1 MERMITMA
9 EKQNYTRNTFE
20 KRKQAYKQ
28 LPIIEIAQR
37 LGIELKRTGQSYQS
51 IKNDSLMFI
60 PNKNT
65 FYWNSKM
72 LGGDTIRL
80 VEVYKEY
87 SFKEAMQWFDQQD
100 FTQVAATEKQT
111 VQEKPTFQYLLKDEP
126 LTTGKEYLMKN
137 RHLSEETID
146 YFVQKGVVKQAKK
159 YFKEENVNETV
170 LAFQSYDGQGKL
182 VGATLQGIKP
192 YPERDRHYHNGYYKE
207 IVYAS
212 DGERGVRI
220 QTSDH
225 PRTFVFCEATIDLM
239 SYYELYKNQLKDAVL
254 VSMNGLKESTIHS
267 AFKDTFGQ
275 HSTQNAHEFFR
286 DVTQKMNPELAE
298 KQGFKIILAVDNDE
312 AGKRF
317 VENIQMENI
326 PLLIHQPTLPPGETK
341 RDWNE
346 VLQKGENQLQH
357 EPLTKETY
365 WVKERAKFVS
375 DMILQNK
382 TNFELPQKG
391 MHRLRSLQLG
401 RENET
406 QIFRI
411 ISGKE
416 VLLRLPLTFVQ
427 NRLMIDSRRQA
438 AIITSELFPDSFI
451 PLFLQEVNNCPVPH
465 PLIEHQKQVQKNI
478 LTKELGSTPF
488 SKQQI
493 LYQVQTLRERIL
505 QPEVYQS
512 FLTFLTRFPQL
523 NIKNVGL
530 LFAQNP
536 KATQIETKESWKLQ
550 QKTLN
555 EKAQPIVLFSQV
567 KTTTDNQNVPQ
578 RLLFVYDKGDLTQS
592 AEMTKNEKKEPMSE
606 ATFKNL
612 FLSIIHSTEYK
623 VGYQELSS
631 TQKGYID
638 EANQRIIFNKN
649 LFVDAHKRYSPII
662 QEVMTMVQATKVPNT
677 FKEQTPESNSLTDL
691 FTKSVVFATMSHFQL
706 DCTYQKDLS
715 LQHYRPEQVDFFLR
729 NFVHV
734 QEQTNQLIQNV
745 ERMLERQRVQTQT
758 KNPIRD
764 EIARAKEVIVNAKKQ
779 EPPSRNHEQEYQKGG
794 QFA

>member
-1 MERMITMA
+1 MITMA
-9 EKQNYTRNTFE
+9 NKQNYTRNTFE
-20 KRKQAYKQ
+20 KRKLAYKQ
-28 LPIIEIAQR
+28 LPILEVAQR
-37 LGIELKRTGQSYQS
+37 LGIELRRTGQSYQS
-51 IKNDSLMFI
+51 IENDSLMFI

-80 VEVYKEY
+80 VEVYKEC

-100 FTQVAATEKQT
+100 FTHVEVVEKQT
-111 VQEKPTFQYLLKDEP
+111 IQEKPTFQYLLKEEP
-126 LTTGKEYLMKN
+126 LTVGKEYLMKN
-137 RHLSEETID
+137 RHLSEATVD
-146 YFVQKGVVKQAKK
+146 YFVQKGVLKQTKR
-159 YFKEENVNETV
+159 YFPEENFNEPV
-170 LAFQSYDGQGKL
+170 LAFHSYDGSGKL
-182 VGATLQGIKP
+182 VGATLQGLQA
-192 YPERDRHYHNGYYKE
+192 YPDIRLHIHKGFLKE
-207 IVYAS
+207 ILTGS
-212 DGERGVRI
+212 DGSRGVRV
-220 QTSDH
+220 QTSEH
-225 PRTFVFCEATIDLM
+225 PRTFVFCEATIDMM
-239 SYYELYKNQLKDAVL
+239 SYYELYKDQLKDAVL

-275 HSTQNAHEFFR
+275 HSTQNAHDFFK
-286 DVTQKMNPELAE
+286 DVTQRMNPELAKE
-298 KQGFKIILAVDNDE
+298 QGFKIILAVDNDN
-312 AGKRF
+312 AGNRF
-317 VENIQMENI
+317 VENIQIENI

-346 VLQKGENQLQH
+346 VIQKGERNLQH
-357 EPLTKETY
+357 APLTKEEY
-365 WVKERAKFVS
+365 WVQERAKLVS
-375 DMILQNK
+375 DTILQNK
-382 TNFELPQKG
+382 INFELPQKG
-391 MHRLRSLQLG
+391 VHRLRSFQLG
-401 RENET
+401 RYNET

-411 ISGKE
+411 LSGKDE
-416 VLLRLPLTFVQ
+416 LLSIPLTYVRNQ
-427 NRLMIDSRRQA
+427 LVLDRNRKA
-438 AIITSELFPDSFI
+438 AVKTSELFPDSFI
-451 PLFLQEVNNCPVPH
+451 SLFLQEVNKCPVPH
-465 PLIEHQKQVQKNI
+465 PLIEHQKSVQKNV
-478 LTKELGSTPF
+478 LTKEAMSITL
-488 SKQQI
+488 SKQEI
-493 LYQVQTLRERIL
+493 LQQVRTLRERLL

-512 FLTFLTRFPQL
+512 FLSFLTRFPQL

-536 KATQIETKESWKLQ
+536 KATIIATKEAWELQ

-555 EKAQPIVLFSQV
+555 EKAQPIVLFLQSNPP
-567 KTTTDNQNVPQ
+567 TDNQNVPQ

-764 EIARAKEVIVNAKKQ
+764 EIARAKEVIANAKKQ

>member
-1 MERMITMA
+1 MITMA
-9 EKQNYTRNTFE
+9 NKQNYTRNTFE
-20 KRKQAYKQ
+20 KRKLAYKQ
-28 LPIIEIAQR
+28 LPILEVAQR

-51 IKNDSLMFI
+51 IEHDSLMFT
-60 PNKNT
+60 PNKNS

-72 LGGDTIRL
+72 LGGDTIYL
-80 VEVYKEY
+80 VQVYKEC

-100 FTQVAATEKQT
+100 FTHVEVVEKQT
-111 VQEKPTFQYLLKDEP
+111 IQEKPTFQYLLKEEP
-126 LTTGKEYLMKN
+126 LTVGKEYLMKN
-137 RHLSEETID
+137 RHLSEATVD
-146 YFVQKGVVKQAKK
+146 YFVQKGVLKQTKR
-159 YFKEENVNETV
+159 YFPEENFNEPV
-170 LAFQSYDGQGKL
+170 LAFHSYDGSGKL
-182 VGATLQGIKP
+182 VGATLQGLQA
-192 YPERDRHYHNGYYKE
+192 YPDIRLHIHKGFLKE
-207 IVYAS
+207 ILTGS
-212 DGERGVRI
+212 DGSRGVRV
-220 QTSDH
+220 QTSEH
-225 PRTFVFCEATIDLM
+225 PRTFVFCEATIDMM
-239 SYYELYKNQLKDAVL
+239 SYYELYKDQLKDAVL

-275 HSTQNAHEFFR
+275 HSTQNAHDFFK
-286 DVTQKMNPELAE
+286 DVTQRMNPELAKE
-298 KQGFKIILAVDNDE
+298 QGFKIILAVDNDN
-312 AGKRF
+312 AGNRF
-317 VENIQMENI
+317 VENIQIENI

-346 VLQKGENQLQH
+346 VIQKGERNLQH
-357 EPLTKETY
+357 APLTKEEY
-365 WVKERAKFVS
+365 WVQERAKLVS
-375 DMILQNK
+375 DTILQNK
-382 TNFELPQKG
+382 INFELPQKG
-391 MHRLRSLQLG
+391 VHRLRSFQLG
-401 RENET
+401 RYNET

-411 ISGKE
+411 LSGKDE
-416 VLLRLPLTFVQ
+416 LLSIPLTYVRNQ
-427 NRLMIDSRRQA
+427 LVLDRNRKA
-438 AIITSELFPDSFI
+438 AVKTSELFPDSFI
-451 PLFLQEVNNCPVPH
+451 SLFLQEVNKCPVPH
-465 PLIEHQKQVQKNI
+465 PLIEHQKSVQKNV
-478 LTKELGSTPF
+478 LTKEAMSITL
-488 SKQQI
+488 SKQEI
-493 LYQVQTLRERIL
+493 LQQVRTLRERLL

-512 FLTFLTRFPQL
+512 FLSFLTRFPQL

-536 KATQIETKESWKLQ
+536 KATIIATKEAWELQ

-555 EKAQPIVLFSQV
+555 EKAQPIVLFLQSNPP
-567 KTTTDNQNVPQ
+567 TDNQNVPQ

-764 EIARAKEVIVNAKKQ
+764 EIARAKEVIANAKKQ

>member
-1 MERMITMA
+1 MITMA
-9 EKQNYTRNTFE
+9 NKKNYTRNTFE
-20 KRKQAYKQ
+20 KRKLAYKQ
-28 LPIIEIAQR
+28 LPILEVAQR

-51 IKNDSLMFI
+51 IENDSLMFI

-80 VEVYKEY
+80 VEVYKEC
-87 SFKEAMQWFDQQD
+87 SFKEAMQWLDQQD
-100 FTQVAATEKQT
+100 FTHVEMVEKQII
-111 VQEKPTFQYLLKDEP
+111 QEKPTFQYLLKDEP
-126 LTTGKEYLMKN
+126 LTVGKEYLMKK
-137 RHLSEETID
+137 RHLSELTVD
-146 YFVQKGVVKQAKK
+146 YFVQKGILKQTKR
-159 YFKEENVNETV
+159 YFQEENFNEPV
-170 LAFQSYDGQGKL
+170 LAFHSYDGSGKL
-182 VGATLQGIKP
+182 VGATLQGLQP
-192 YPERDRHYHNGYYKE
+192 YPDIRLHIHKGFLKE
-207 IVYAS
+207 ILTGS
-212 DGERGVRI
+212 DGSRGVRV
-220 QTSDH
+220 QTSEH

-239 SYYELYKNQLKDAVL
+239 SYYELYKDQLKDAVL

-275 HSTQNAHEFFR
+275 QTTQNAHDFFK
-286 DVTQKMNPELAE
+286 DVTQRMNPELAK
-298 KQGFKIILAVDNDE
+298 KQGFKIILAVDNDN
-312 AGKRF
+312 AGNRF
-317 VENIQMENI
+317 VENIQIENI

-346 VLQKGENQLQH
+346 VIQKGEKNLQH
-357 EPLTKETY
+357 APLTKEEY
-365 WVKERAKFVS
+365 WVQERAKLVS
-375 DMILQNK
+375 DTILQNK
-382 TNFELPQKG
+382 INFELPQKG
-391 MHRLRSLQLG
+391 IHRLRSFQLG
-401 RENET
+401 RYNET

-411 ISGKE
+411 LSGKDE
-416 VLLRLPLTFVQ
+416 LLSIPLTYVRNQ
-427 NRLMIDSRRQA
+427 LVLDRNRKA
-438 AIITSELFPDSFI
+438 AVKTSELFPDSFI
-451 PLFLQEVNNCPVPH
+451 PLFLQEVNKCPVPH
-465 PLIEHQKQVQKNI
+465 PLIEHQKSVQKNV
-478 LTKELGSTPF
+478 LTKEAMSITL
-488 SKQQI
+488 SKQVI
-493 LYQVQTLRERIL
+493 LQQVRTLREQLL

-512 FLTFLTRFPQL
+512 FLSFLTRFPQL

-536 KATQIETKESWKLQ
+536 KATIIATKEAWELQ

-555 EKAQPIVLFSQV
+555 EKAQPIVLFLQA
-567 KTTTDNQNVPQ
+567 KPATDNQNVPQ

-662 QEVMTMVQATKVPNT
+662 QEVMTMVQATKVPTT

-706 DCTYQKDLS
+706 DCTYRNDLS

-764 EIARAKEVIVNAKKQ
+764 EIARAKEVIANAKKQ

>member
-1 MERMITMA
+1 MITMA
-9 EKQNYTRNTFE
+9 NKQNYTRNTFE
-20 KRKQAYKQ
+20 KRKLAYKQ
-28 LPIIEIAQR
+28 LPILEVAQR

-51 IKNDSLMFI
+51 IENDSLMFI

-80 VEVYKEY
+80 VEVYKEC
-87 SFKEAMQWFDQQD
+87 SFKEAMQWLDQQD
-100 FTQVAATEKQT
+100 FTHVEMVEKQII
-111 VQEKPTFQYLLKDEP
+111 QEKSTFQYLLKDEP
-126 LTTGKEYLMKN
+126 LTVGKEYLMKK
-137 RHLSEETID
+137 RHLSEATVD
-146 YFVQKGVVKQAKK
+146 YFVQKGILKQTKR
-159 YFKEENVNETV
+159 YFQEENFNEPV
-170 LAFQSYDGQGKL
+170 LAFHSYDGSGKL
-182 VGATLQGIKP
+182 VGATLQGLQS
-192 YPERDRHYHNGYYKE
+192 YPDIRLHIHKGFLKE
-207 IVYAS
+207 ILTGS
-212 DGERGVRI
+212 DGSRGVRV
-220 QTSDH
+220 QTSEH
-225 PRTFVFCEATIDLM
+225 PRTFVFCEATIDMM
-239 SYYELYKNQLKDAVL
+239 SYYELYKDQLKDAVL

-275 HSTQNAHEFFR
+275 HSTQNAHDFFK
-286 DVTQKMNPELAE
+286 DVTQRMNPELAKE
-298 KQGFKIILAVDNDE
+298 QGFKIILAVDNDN
-312 AGKRF
+312 AGNRF
-317 VENIQMENI
+317 VENIQIENI

-346 VLQKGENQLQH
+346 VIQKGERNLQH
-357 EPLTKETY
+357 APLTKEEY
-365 WVKERAKFVS
+365 WVQERAKLVS
-375 DMILQNK
+375 DIILQNK
-382 TNFELPQKG
+382 INFELPQKG
-391 MHRLRSLQLG
+391 VHRLRSFQLG
-401 RENET
+401 KYNET

-411 ISGKE
+411 LSGKDE
-416 VLLRLPLTFVQ
+416 LLSIPLTYVRNQ
-427 NRLMIDSRRQA
+427 LVLDRNRKA
-438 AIITSELFPDSFI
+438 AVKTSELFPDSFI
-451 PLFLQEVNNCPVPH
+451 PLFLQEVNKCPVPH
-465 PLIEHQKQVQKNI
+465 PLIEHQKSVQKNV
-478 LTKELGSTPF
+478 LTKEAMSITL
-488 SKQQI
+488 SKQEI
-493 LYQVQTLRERIL
+493 LQQVRTLRERLL

-512 FLTFLTRFPQL
+512 FLSFLTRFPQL

-536 KATQIETKESWKLQ
+536 KATIIATKEAWELQ

-555 EKAQPIVLFSQV
+555 EKAQPIVLFLQANPAA
-567 KTTTDNQNVPQ
+567 DNQNVPQ

-606 ATFKNL
+606 TTFKNL

-623 VGYQELSS
+623 VGYQELTS

-677 FKEQTPESNSLTDL
+677 FKEQMPESNSLIDL

-745 ERMLERQRVQTQT
+745 EQMLERQRVQTQT

-764 EIARAKEVIVNAKKQ
+764 EIARAKEVIANAKKQ
-779 EPPSRNHEQEYQKGG
+779 EPPSRNYEQEYQKGG
-794 QFA
+794 QLA

>member
-1 MERMITMA
+1 MIIMA
-9 EKQNYTRNTFE
+9 NKQNYTRNTFE

-28 LPIIEIAQR
+28 LPILEIAQR

-51 IKNDSLMFI
+51 IEHDSLVFT
-60 PNKNT
+60 PNKNK

-72 LGGDTIRL
+72 VGGDTIRL
-80 VEVYKEY
+80 VEVYKEC
-87 SFKEAMQWFDQQD
+87 SFKEAMKWFDKQD
-100 FTQVAATEKQT
+100 FTHVEVVEKQT
-111 VQEKPTFQYLLKDEP
+111 IQEKPTFQYLLKEEP
-126 LTTGKEYLMKN
+126 LTVGKEYLMKN
-137 RHLSEETID
+137 RHLSEATID
-146 YFVQKGVVKQAKK
+146 YFVQKGVLKQTKR
-159 YFKEENVNETV
+159 YFPEENFNEPV
-170 LAFQSYDGQGKL
+170 LAFHSYDGSGKL
-182 VGATLQGIKP
+182 VGATLQGLQP
-192 YPERDRHYHNGYYKE
+192 YPDIRLHIHKGFLKE
-207 IVYAS
+207 ILTGS
-212 DGERGVRI
+212 DGSRGVRV
-220 QTSDH
+220 QTSEH

-239 SYYELYKNQLKDAVL
+239 SYYELYKDQLKDAVL

-275 HSTQNAHEFFR
+275 QTTQNAHDFFK
-286 DVTQKMNPELAE
+286 DVTQRMNPELAK
-298 KQGFKIILAVDNDE
+298 KQGFKIILAVDNDN
-312 AGKRF
+312 AGNRF
-317 VENIQMENI
+317 VENIQIENI

-346 VLQKGENQLQH
+346 VLQKGEKNLQH
-357 EPLTKETY
+357 APLTKEEY
-365 WVKERAKFVS
+365 WVQERAKLVS
-375 DMILQNK
+375 DTILQNK
-382 TNFELPQKG
+382 INFELPQKG
-391 MHRLRSLQLG
+391 VHRLRSFQLG
-401 RENET
+401 RYNET

-411 ISGKE
+411 LSGKDE
-416 VLLRLPLTFVQ
+416 LLSIPLTYVRNQ
-427 NRLMIDSRRQA
+427 LVLDRNRKA
-438 AIITSELFPDSFI
+438 AVKTSELFPDSFI
-451 PLFLQEVNNCPVPH
+451 PLFLQEVNKCPVPH
-465 PLIEHQKQVQKNI
+465 PLIEHQKSVQKNV
-478 LTKELGSTPF
+478 LTKEAMSITL
-488 SKQQI
+488 SKQEI
-493 LYQVQTLRERIL
+493 LQQVRTLRERLL

-512 FLTFLTRFPQL
+512 FLSFLTRFPQL

-536 KATQIETKESWKLQ
+536 KATIIATKEAWELQ

-555 EKAQPIVLFSQV
+555 EKAQPIVLFLQANPA
-567 KTTTDNQNVPQ
+567 TDNQNVPQ

-662 QEVMTMVQATKVPNT
+662 QEVMTMVQATKVPTT
-677 FKEQTPESNSLTDL
+677 FKEQRPESNSLTDL

-729 NFVHV
+729 NFDHV

-764 EIARAKEVIVNAKKQ
+764 EIARAKEVIANAKKQ

>member
-1 MERMITMA
+1 
-9 EKQNYTRNTFE
+9 
-20 KRKQAYKQ
+20 
-28 LPIIEIAQR
+28 
-37 LGIELKRTGQSYQS
+37 
-51 IKNDSLMFI
+51 
-60 PNKNT
+60 
-65 FYWNSKM
+65 
-72 LGGDTIRL
+72 
-80 VEVYKEY
+80 V
-87 SFKEAMQWFDQQD
+87 
-100 FTQVAATEKQT
+100 
-111 VQEKPTFQYLLKDEP
+111 
-126 LTTGKEYLMKN
+126 
-137 RHLSEETID
+137 
-146 YFVQKGVVKQAKK
+146 
-159 YFKEENVNETV
+159 
-170 LAFQSYDGQGKL
+170 
-182 VGATLQGIKP
+182 
-192 YPERDRHYHNGYYKE
+192 
-207 IVYAS
+207 
-212 DGERGVRI
+212 
-220 QTSDH
+220 
-225 PRTFVFCEATIDLM
+225 
-239 SYYELYKNQLKDAVL
+239 
-254 VSMNGLKESTIHS
+254 
-267 AFKDTFGQ
+267 
-275 HSTQNAHEFFR
+275 
-286 DVTQKMNPELAE
+286 
-298 KQGFKIILAVDNDE
+298 
-312 AGKRF
+312 
-317 VENIQMENI
+317 
-326 PLLIHQPTLPPGETK
+326 
-341 RDWNE
+341 
-346 VLQKGENQLQH
+346 
-357 EPLTKETY
+357 
-365 WVKERAKFVS
+365 
-375 DMILQNK
+375 
-382 TNFELPQKG
+382 
-391 MHRLRSLQLG
+391 HRLRSFQLG
-401 RENET
+401 KYNET

-411 ISGKE
+411 LSGKDE
-416 VLLRLPLTFVQ
+416 LLSIPLTYVRNQ
-427 NRLMIDSRRQA
+427 LVLDRNRKA
-438 AIITSELFPDSFI
+438 AVKTSELFPDSFI
-451 PLFLQEVNNCPVPH
+451 PLFLQEVNKCPVPH
-465 PLIEHQKQVQKNI
+465 PLIEHQKSVQKNV
-478 LTKELGSTPF
+478 LTKEAMSITL
-488 SKQQI
+488 SKQEI
-493 LYQVQTLRERIL
+493 LQQVRTLRERLL

-512 FLTFLTRFPQL
+512 FLSFLTRFPQL

-536 KATQIETKESWKLQ
+536 KATIIATKEAWELQ

-555 EKAQPIVLFSQV
+555 EKAQPIVLFLQSNPP
-567 KTTTDNQNVPQ
+567 TDNQNVPQ

-764 EIARAKEVIVNAKKQ
+764 EIARAKEVIANAKKQ